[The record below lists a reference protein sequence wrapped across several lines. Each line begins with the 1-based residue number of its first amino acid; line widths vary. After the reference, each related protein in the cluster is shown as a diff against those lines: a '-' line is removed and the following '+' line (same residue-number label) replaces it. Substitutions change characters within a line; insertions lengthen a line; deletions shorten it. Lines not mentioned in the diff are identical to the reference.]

1 MNPWMWIHLFCN
13 YTISCR
19 LNDKYIDI
27 VFGIDN
33 EPVFGYNI
41 IQKHVN
47 LLVQESNGKGIVTV
61 TRKMGL
67 RMK

>member
-1 MNPWMWIHLFCN
+1 MIRF
-13 YTISCR
+13 YK
-19 LNDKYIDI
+19 KYIDI